1 MEGRRHGPAE
11 GVAPQGSETAALHP
25 YFQTRHTPRG
35 RRNSCQYFRYPRRNI
50 ELQDCIR
57 RMRGVVTMRVR
68 EFARQFRECF
78 LIELE
83 AVAAVPAWIAQADER
98 MQRTLR

>member
-1 MEGRRHGPAE
+1 
-11 GVAPQGSETAALHP
+11 
-25 YFQTRHTPRG
+25 
-35 RRNSCQYFRYPRRNI
+35 
-50 ELQDCIR
+50 
-57 RMRGVVTMRVR
+57 MRVR

-83 AVAAVPAWIAQADER
+83 AVVAVPAWIAQADER